1 MPGSAAPLVAKRPCH
16 ACGNPAQTRRAG
28 CVVTHGWYS
37 LQVSDSKTH
46 TKSDLRAARMA
57 SAPLPNPHDHSFQA
71 AARRKEVYI
80 GQSGL
85 CHGRGVLA
93 GRNLN
98 RVQDAVVFTCVVD
111 VLPAADIDALTPDDH
126 ARIFWQEGKYL
137 CLRGHYDGAGTCP
150 LYLFNTVMSG
160 APAHV
165 YFGARDVGCDR
176 ALVTVRLTAQ
186 GALLPDGA
194 EMLWE
199 YAL

>member
-1 MPGSAAPLVAKRPCH
+1 VASSVSSSVWGVDAQVARAALPRYSAL
-16 ACGNPAQTRRAG
+16 
-28 CVVTHGWYS
+28 
-37 LQVSDSKTH
+37 
-46 TKSDLRAARMA
+46 ARMA
-57 SAPLPNPHDHSFQA
+57 SAPLPDPHDHSFQA

>member
-28 CVVTHGWYS
+28 CVVTHGRYS

-93 GRNLN
+93 GRNLS
-98 RVQDAVVFTCVVD
+98 RVQDAVVFTCRS
-111 VLPAADIDALTPDDH
+111 LT
-126 ARIFWQEGKYL
+126 
-137 CLRGHYDGAGTCP
+137 CCP
-150 LYLFNTVMSG
+150 RPTSTL
-160 APAHV
+160 
-165 YFGARDVGCDR
+165 
-176 ALVTVRLTAQ
+176 
-186 GALLPDGA
+186 
-194 EMLWE
+194 
-199 YAL
+199 

>member
-28 CVVTHGWYS
+28 CVVTHGRYS

-126 ARIFWQEGKYL
+126 ARIFWQEDKWTGS
-137 CLRGHYDGAGTCP
+137 GAGAASRRC
-150 LYLFNTVMSG
+150 
-160 APAHV
+160 AAARRPA
-165 YFGARDVGCDR
+165 
-176 ALVTVRLTAQ
+176 
-186 GALLPDGA
+186 
-194 EMLWE
+194 
-199 YAL
+199 

>member
-1 MPGSAAPLVAKRPCH
+1 
-16 ACGNPAQTRRAG
+16 
-28 CVVTHGWYS
+28 
-37 LQVSDSKTH
+37 
-46 TKSDLRAARMA
+46 MA
-57 SAPLPNPHDHSFQA
+57 LAPLPNPHDHSFQA

-150 LYLFNTVMSG
+150 PYLFNTVTTE
-160 APAHV
+160 
-165 YFGARDVGCDR
+165 RQRTC
-176 ALVTVRLTAQ
+176 T
-186 GALLPDGA
+186 
-194 EMLWE
+194 
-199 YAL
+199 